1 MKDREYM
8 NNQFVK
14 LREGIDKVSMD
25 NETNNEKL
33 EVNKQEID

>member
-14 LREGIDKVSMD
+14 LRESIDKVSMD

-33 EVNKQEID
+33 EANKQEID